1 MCVWVSRSLKACLLF
16 SCHSFVPLLFLE
28 ISCMI
33 FVTFYFNFWFFPWR
47 CCRFCFDGLGWKWT
61 LSGWPRNV
69 EKLTKVFPFADSMIT
84 WALVLDLHLLQNS
97 LNVENSKASS
107 LLFIMLVLDAVLS
120 EQKIHHSETKQKHSS
135 YLALEAT
142 PELNINSS
150 DYL

>member
-1 MCVWVSRSLKACLLF
+1 MSSDDENDADGPVVLFMCVWVSLSVKVCLLF
-16 SCHSFVPLLFLE
+16 SCHLFVPLLFLE

-33 FVTFYFNFWFFPWR
+33 FVTFYFNFWFFPWH

-97 LNVENSKASS
+97 RCCVIWTKNSPLWNKAKTQLISCS
-107 LLFIMLVLDAVLS
+107 WSHTWVKYQF
-120 EQKIHHSETKQKHSS
+120 
-135 YLALEAT
+135 
-142 PELNINSS
+142 
-150 DYL
+150 